1 MKVIKHYVTFYS
13 PGSFMPETD
22 TVEFPSIDLKAI
34 AAKAKTLSQRYGA
47 KPFGFR
53 VETKEYE
60 EIITKDD
67 KVFRTKT
74 ETTYSSGI
82 YFLTGRVLTLNDV
95 PDTQENR
102 ILRSNMEGNKKV
114 CVENTNSYRHT
125 SFFNQEDKIIDWDG
139 NVIAEGK
146 NYY

>member
-1 MKVIKHYVTFYS
+1 
-13 PGSFMPETD
+13 MPETD
-22 TVEFPSIDLKAI
+22 TVEFPSIDLKVI
-34 AAKAKTLSQRYGA
+34 AAKAKTLSQRHGA

-95 PDTQENR
+95 PDTEENH
-102 ILRSNMEGNKKV
+102 ILRSNMEINKLV

-125 SFFNQEDKIIDWDG
+125 SAFREEDKIIDWDG

-146 NYY
+146 DYY